1 MSVHTDSEHYDST
14 YREPYTDE
22 DTARAR
28 QAQAAQ
34 VAGGPSSAGLP
45 TQQLFEPP
53 ANNSI
58 SASDRRRDIGA
69 LVLIAIGVVAML
81 GQFVPASEDLM
92 GGFVLLTIAS
102 VFLFFSFW
110 QRTYGL
116 LIPGC
121 ILAGLALGVP
131 LATLTDGVSVL
142 WGLAL
147 GFAAILLVGRA
158 LFRVQSPW
166 PIFPAVILFG
176 LGIVVAISN
185 MPAVFAGSFIWL
197 PILLILAGLYLG
209 FARKRSM

>member
-1 MSVHTDSEHYDST
+1 MHTDTEHYDST

-28 QAQAAQ
+28 QAEAAQ
-34 VAGGPSSAGLP
+34 AAGGPSSAGLP

-53 ANNSI
+53 ANDRI

-92 GGFVLLTIAS
+92 GGFVLLIIAS

-110 QRTYGL
+110 QRIYGL

-147 GFAAILLVGRA
+147 GFAAMLLVGRA
-158 LFRVQSPW
+158 LFRVRSPW

-176 LGIVVAISN
+176 VGIVVAISN

-209 FARKRSM
+209 FLRRGNM